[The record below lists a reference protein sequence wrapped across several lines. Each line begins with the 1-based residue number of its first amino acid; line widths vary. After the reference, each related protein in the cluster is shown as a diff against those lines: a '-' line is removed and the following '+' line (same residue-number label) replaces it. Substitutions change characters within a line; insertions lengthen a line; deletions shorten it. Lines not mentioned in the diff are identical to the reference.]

1 MVIDRPQPRRDGLA
15 VLKILRPEGNVSLWG
30 QRNATF
36 GTDIFTRM
44 YEAYKKIHTDQD
56 YTISPTCAWCGEMHL
71 LWTRI
76 SERLLNL
83 EDFLLY
89 FVTVP
94 MLGFILER
102 KLCFKNIVLRDWRRL
117 VWQNIHSGGTLSP
130 LLGCQNHAQRTAV
143 IVSQIRLQFFS
154 PRLFAFTVQLVLYL
168 AYCCSFQYLDN
179 LGRVMQLLYLCCSS
193 YSLHPAGFELRLH
206 QLLPSSTSEAW
217 AGMAQ
222 SV

>member
-1 MVIDRPQPRRDGLA
+1 MVIDRPQPRRVGSA
-15 VLKILRPEGNVSLWG
+15 VLKILRAEGNVSLWG

-36 GTDIFTRM
+36 GTDIFTRI
-44 YEAYKKIHTDQD
+44 YEAYKKIRTDQD
-56 YTISPTCAWCGEMHL
+56 YTISPTCAWCGEMYL
-71 LWTRI
+71 LWARN

-83 EDFLLY
+83 EDFRLY

-102 KLCFKNIVLRDWRRL
+102 KLCFKNIVFRDWRRL
-117 VWQNIHSGGTLSP
+117 VWRNIHSGTTLSP

-143 IVSQIRLQFFS
+143 IVSQIRLQFFF
-154 PRLFAFTVQLVLYL
+154 PRPFAFTVHFVHSL
-168 AYCCSFQYLDN
+168 AYCCSFLHMNN
-179 LGRVMQLLYLCCSS
+179 LGCVMKLLYLCCSS
-193 YSLHPAGFELRLH
+193 ATLHPACFKLRLL
-206 QLLPSSTSEAW
+206 QLLPWSTSEAW